1 MTGFSFFGKRNIY
14 WLRLCS
20 FFLAVFFFLGAV
32 SLPLNAAK
40 ANLYASN
47 TDSDSQAGTA
57 AAVPEAT
64 DSTQMPVMNTT
75 SQASLIVGTGRGMV
89 LYHNHDNTAAN
100 YPAASKL
107 MTAVIALEALTLDTQ
122 VTISSDAEALDEK
135 SINPLFLSKGEKC
148 SVKYLVT
155 AIIYMDSDAA
165 ALSLAEYI
173 ASDELSFVKRMNETA
188 KSLNMSSTLFANTSG
203 ASVVQAYPTP
213 LNAISY
219 SSYALQYTTV
229 ADLSLLFRYALSL
242 QAFQDLFTKYKTLMF
257 LTDGTPQT
265 LTNTMSAAWGLNP
278 QLKGAARFE
287 CSDSESYS
295 CILAFAAVDDFEI
308 AIILGG
314 SQDDSTYQDL
324 YKSINSIYGFYEVS
338 DLVVAGD
345 AYRQVSITG
354 IPESLASKFEMT
366 VRYIHPI
373 GSDFIKANAVFIP
386 SESVTLPV
394 SIGQSLGQVRFELE
408 DGTQIDTEVVAAESM
423 WTKSDFLS
431 DTMALL
437 EANRN
442 LSVIIGISVIFFFC
456 SVLRLIIKYSA
467 KLIRSQSKFKKSAKR

>member
-1 MTGFSFFGKRNIY
+1 MTGFFFFRKRNIY

-20 FFLAVFFFLGAV
+20 FFLAVLFFLGAA

-40 ANLYASN
+40 ADHNEVN
-47 TDSDSQAGTA
+47 VDSDSQAGTTA
-57 AAVPEAT
+57 AAEET
-64 DSTQMPVMNTT
+64 TETTQMPVMDTT

-89 LYHNHDNTAAN
+89 LYHNHDNIAAN
-100 YPAASKL
+100 YPAAPKL

-135 SINPLFLSKGEKC
+135 SDNPLYLSKGEKC

-155 AIIYMDSDAA
+155 AILYMDSDAA

-203 ASVVQAYPTP
+203 ESVVQDYPTS

-219 SSYALQYTTV
+219 SSYAFQYTTV

-242 QAFQDLFTKYKTLMF
+242 QEFQDLFTKYKSLMF
-257 LTDGTPQT
+257 LSDGTPQT
-265 LTNTMSAAWGLNP
+265 LTNSMSAAWGLNP

-287 CSDSESYS
+287 CSDSESNS
-295 CILAFAAVDDFEI
+295 CILAFAAVNDFEI

-314 SQDDSTYQDL
+314 SQDDSMYQDL
-324 YKSINSIYGFYEVS
+324 YKSINSIYSFYEVS
-338 DLVVAGD
+338 DLVAAGD
-345 AYRQVSITG
+345 AYRQVSLSG
-354 IPESLASKFEMT
+354 LPEPLAAKFELT

-373 GSDFIKANAVFIP
+373 GNDFIKPNAVFIP
-386 SESVTLPV
+386 SESITLPV

-442 LSVIIGISVIFFFC
+442 LSVIIGISVIFFFG
-456 SVLRLIIKYSA
+456 SVLRFIIKYSA
-467 KLIRSQSKFKKSAKR
+467 KLIRSQRKFKKSAKR

>member
-1 MTGFSFFGKRNIY
+1 MTGFFFFRKRNIY
-14 WLRLCS
+14 WHRLCS
-20 FFLAVFFFLGAV
+20 FFLAVLFFLGAA
-32 SLPLNAAK
+32 SIPLNAAK
-40 ANLYASN
+40 AGHNAVN
-47 TDSDSQAGTA
+47 VDSDSQAGTTA
-57 AAVPEAT
+57 SAEAT
-64 DSTQMPVMNTT
+64 TETTQMPVMDTT

-135 SINPLFLSKGEKC
+135 SNNPLYLSKGEKC

-155 AIIYMDSDAA
+155 AILYMDSDAA

-203 ASVVQAYPTP
+203 ESVVQDYPTS

-219 SSYALQYTTV
+219 SSYAFQYTTV

-242 QAFQDLFTKYKTLMF
+242 QEFQDLFTKYKSLMF
-257 LTDGTPQT
+257 LSDGTPQT
-265 LTNTMSAAWGLNP
+265 LTNSMSAAWGLNP

-287 CSDSESYS
+287 CSDSESNS
-295 CILAFAAVDDFEI
+295 CILAFAAVNDFEI

-314 SQDDSTYQDL
+314 SQDDSMYQDL
-324 YKSINSIYGFYEVS
+324 YKSINSIYSFYEVS
-338 DLVVAGD
+338 DLVAAGD
-345 AYRQVSITG
+345 AYRQVSLSG
-354 IPESLASKFEMT
+354 LPEPLAAKFELT

-373 GSDFIKANAVFIP
+373 GNDFIKPNAVFIP

-442 LSVIIGISVIFFFC
+442 LSVIIGISVIFFFG
-456 SVLRLIIKYSA
+456 SVLRFIIKYSA

>member
-1 MTGFSFFGKRNIY
+1 MTGFFFFEKRKMHWIRFY
-14 WLRLCS
+14 S
-20 FFLAVFFFLGAV
+20 FFLAVFLCLGAAGISV
-32 SLPLNAAK
+32 FAADS
-40 ANLYASN
+40 YIDGSN
-47 TDSDSQAGTA
+47 SDTDTTSPSGTTG
-57 AAVPEAT
+57 T
-64 DSTQMPVMNTT
+64 DKMPVMDTT
-75 SQASLIVGTGRGMV
+75 SQVSLIVSTGRGMV
-89 LYHNHDNTAAN
+89 LYYDNEDTAAN

-122 VTISSDAEALDEK
+122 VTISSDAQALDEK
-135 SINPLFLSKGEKC
+135 SNNPLFLSKGEKC

-188 KSLNMSSTLFANTSG
+188 KSLNMSNTLFANTSG
-203 ASVVQAYPTP
+203 TSVVQSYPSSP
-213 LNAISY
+213 DSVPYN
-219 SSYALQYTTV
+219 SYALQYTTV
-229 ADLSLLFRYALSL
+229 SDLSLLFRYALSL
-242 QAFQDLFTKYKTLMF
+242 TEFQGLFTKYKTLMF
-257 LTDGTPQT
+257 LSDGTPQT
-265 LTNTMSAAWGLNP
+265 LTNTLSAAWGLNP
-278 QLKGAARFE
+278 QLKGAARFA
-287 CSDSESYS
+287 CADTDSTS

-314 SQDDSTYQDL
+314 SQDDSMYQDL
-324 YKSINSIYGFYEVS
+324 YKSINSIYSFYEVS

-345 AYRQVSITG
+345 TYRQVSIIG
-354 IPESLASKFEMT
+354 IPEPLAAEFELT

-373 GSDFIKANAVFIP
+373 GNDFIKPNAIFIP
-386 SESVTLPV
+386 SETVTLPV

-423 WTKSDFLS
+423 WTKSNFLS

-442 LSVIIGISVIFFFC
+442 LSVIIVISVIFFLG
-456 SVLRLIIKYSA
+456 SVLRLLFIMFFR
-467 KLIRSQSKFKKSAKR
+467 LIRSQLKKRKSVRH

>member
-1 MTGFSFFGKRNIY
+1 MTGFFFFEKRKMPWI
-14 WLRLCS
+14 RLCS
-20 FFLAVFFFLGAV
+20 FFLAGFLCLGAAGIPV
-32 SLPLNAAK
+32 FAADSNIYK
-40 ANLYASN
+40 ANSD
-47 TDSDSQAGTA
+47 TDTTSQSGT
-57 AAVPEAT
+57 T
-64 DSTQMPVMNTT
+64 GTNKMPVMDTT
-75 SQASLIVGTGRGMV
+75 SQASLIVSTGRGMV
-89 LYHNHDNTAAN
+89 LYYDNEDAAAN

-122 VTISSDAEALDEK
+122 VTISSDAQALDEK
-135 SINPLFLSKGEKC
+135 SNNPLFLSKGEKC

-188 KSLNMSSTLFANTSG
+188 KSLNMSNTIFANTSG
-203 ASVVQAYPTP
+203 TSVVKSYPASP
-213 LNAISY
+213 DSVPYN
-219 SSYALQYTTV
+219 SYALQYTTV
-229 ADLSLLFRYALSL
+229 SDLSLLFRYALSL
-242 QAFQDLFTKYKTLMF
+242 TEFLDLFTKYKTLMF
-257 LTDGTPQT
+257 LSDGTPQT
-265 LTNTMSAAWGLNP
+265 LTNTLSAAWGLNP

-287 CSDSESYS
+287 CSDTDSTS

-308 AIILGG
+308 AILLGG
-314 SQDDSTYQDL
+314 SQDDSIYQDL
-324 YKSINSIYGFYEVS
+324 YKSINSIYSFYEVS
-338 DLVVAGD
+338 DLVAAGD
-345 AYRQVSITG
+345 TYRQVSITG
-354 IPESLASKFEMT
+354 IPEPLASEFELT

-373 GSDFIKANAVFIP
+373 GNDFIKPNAIFIP
-386 SESVTLPV
+386 SETVTLPV

-442 LSVIIGISVIFFFC
+442 LSVIIVISVIFFLG
-456 SVLRLIIKYSA
+456 SILRLLLIIFSR
-467 KLIRSQSKFKKSAKR
+467 LIRSHLKKRKSVRH

>member
-1 MTGFSFFGKRNIY
+1 MTGFFSFGKRNIY
-14 WLRLCS
+14 WIRLS
-20 FFLAVFFFLGAV
+20 SLFLAVLFCLGAAA
-32 SLPLNAAK
+32 LPLYAAK
-40 ANLYASN
+40 ADLYAVN
-47 TDSDSQAGTA
+47 ADSESQSGTTA
-57 AAVPEAT
+57 AASET
-64 DSTQMPVMNTT
+64 NETTQMPVMDTT

-89 LYHNHDNTAAN
+89 LYHNHDNASAN

-122 VTISSDAEALDEK
+122 VTISSDAEALDNESK
-135 SINPLFLSKGEKC
+135 NPLYLSKGEKC

-155 AIIYMDSDAA
+155 AILYMDSDAA

-188 KSLNMSSTLFANTSG
+188 KSLNMSSTLYANTSG
-203 ASVVQAYPTP
+203 ESVVQDYPTSQ
-213 LNAISY
+213 NAISY

-242 QAFQDLFTKYKTLMF
+242 QAFQDLFTKYKSLMF
-257 LTDGTPQT
+257 LSDGTPQT

-287 CSDSESYS
+287 CSDSESNS

-314 SQDDSTYQDL
+314 SQDDSIYQDL
-324 YKSINSIYGFYEVS
+324 YKSINSIYSFYEVS
-338 DLVVAGD
+338 DLVAAGD
-345 AYRQVSITG
+345 AYRQVSLTG
-354 IPESLASKFEMT
+354 LPEPLAAKFELT

-373 GSDFIKANAVFIP
+373 GNDFIKPNAVFIP

-442 LSVIIGISVIFFFC
+442 LSVIIGISVIFFFG
-456 SVLRLIIKYSA
+456 SVLRFIIIYSA

>member
-1 MTGFSFFGKRNIY
+1 MTGFFFFRKRNIY

-20 FFLAVFFFLGAV
+20 FFLAVLFFLGAA

-40 ANLYASN
+40 ADHNEVN
-47 TDSDSQAGTA
+47 VDSDSQAGTTA
-57 AAVPEAT
+57 AAEET
-64 DSTQMPVMNTT
+64 TETTQMPVMDTT

-89 LYHNHDNTAAN
+89 LYHNHDNIAAN
-100 YPAASKL
+100 YPAAPKL

-135 SINPLFLSKGEKC
+135 SDNPLYLSKGEKC

-155 AIIYMDSDAA
+155 AILYMDSDAA

-203 ASVVQAYPTP
+203 ESVVQDYPTS

-219 SSYALQYTTV
+219 SSYAFQYTTV

-242 QAFQDLFTKYKTLMF
+242 QEFQDLFTKYKSLMF
-257 LTDGTPQT
+257 LSDGTPQT
-265 LTNTMSAAWGLNP
+265 LTNSMSAAWGLNP

-287 CSDSESYS
+287 CSDSESNS
-295 CILAFAAVDDFEI
+295 CILAFAAVNDFEI

-314 SQDDSTYQDL
+314 SQDDSMYQDL
-324 YKSINSIYGFYEVS
+324 YKSINSIYSFYEVS
-338 DLVVAGD
+338 DLVAAGD
-345 AYRQVSITG
+345 AYRQVSLSG
-354 IPESLASKFEMT
+354 LPEPLAAKFELT

-373 GSDFIKANAVFIP
+373 GNDFIKPNAVFIP
-386 SESVTLPV
+386 TESITLPV

-442 LSVIIGISVIFFFC
+442 LSVIIGISVIFFFG
-456 SVLRLIIKYSA
+456 SVLRFIIKYSA
-467 KLIRSQSKFKKSAKR
+467 KLIRSQRKFKKSAKR

>member
-1 MTGFSFFGKRNIY
+1 MTGFFFFRKRNIY

-20 FFLAVFFFLGAV
+20 FFLAVLFFLGAA

-40 ANLYASN
+40 ADHNAVN
-47 TDSDSQAGTA
+47 VDSDSQAGTTA
-57 AAVPEAT
+57 AAEET
-64 DSTQMPVMNTT
+64 TETTQMPVMDTT

-89 LYHNHDNTAAN
+89 LYHNHDNIAAN
-100 YPAASKL
+100 YPAAPKL

-135 SINPLFLSKGEKC
+135 SDNPLYLSKGEKC

-155 AIIYMDSDAA
+155 AILYMDSDAA

-203 ASVVQAYPTP
+203 ESVVQDYPTS

-219 SSYALQYTTV
+219 SSYAFQYTTV

-242 QAFQDLFTKYKTLMF
+242 QEFQDLFTKYKSLMF
-257 LTDGTPQT
+257 LSDGTPQT
-265 LTNTMSAAWGLNP
+265 LTNSMSAAWGLNP

-287 CSDSESYS
+287 CSDSESNS
-295 CILAFAAVDDFEI
+295 CILAFAAVNDFEI

-314 SQDDSTYQDL
+314 SQDDSMYQDL
-324 YKSINSIYGFYEVS
+324 YKSINSIYSFYEVS
-338 DLVVAGD
+338 DLVAAGD
-345 AYRQVSITG
+345 AYRQVSLSG
-354 IPESLASKFEMT
+354 LPEPLAAKFELT

-373 GSDFIKANAVFIP
+373 GNDFIKPNAVFIP
-386 SESVTLPV
+386 SESITLPV

-442 LSVIIGISVIFFFC
+442 LSVIIGISVIFFFG
-456 SVLRLIIKYSA
+456 SVLRFIIKYSA
-467 KLIRSQSKFKKSAKR
+467 KLIRSQRKFKKSAKR